1 MPASRRVILVIHP
14 GGLGDVLLSLG
25 ALAAMRATFPHHAIV
40 LLAGSEVGHLLG
52 QCGVIDQSLPIE
64 SSQLSALFSG
74 RAQISDVQQDLFSR
88 CDLVV
93 GWLSDHDGS
102 IRRTLQ
108 EFGIPRVILQSPTDA
123 GSQHQG
129 ERFLQT
135 VRSAFPVDVS
145 PGICLRL
152 PDQVLQ
158 AGIDALHVAGIE
170 QAAPLIVCHLGSGSR
185 HKCVRADTWGT
196 LIRGCRIRQLAPVM
210 VLGPADEQAEAAI
223 QEQGLQELPIL
234 RPPSVTLL
242 AAILAQAQG
251 YIGHDSG
258 VTHLAA
264 LLGVPTVAMFG
275 PTDEQRWAP
284 RGTQVNVVR
293 GGRCTCVD
301 WDAVRACTEKSCL
314 NVKPD
319 EVLKALEAIDFRYRR
334 VTNS

>member
-1 MPASRRVILVIHP
+1 MPGSQRTIVVIHP
-14 GGLGDVLLSLG
+14 GGFGDVLLSID
-25 ALAAMRATFPHHAIV
+25 AMAVMRSAFPQHKMI

-64 SSQLSALFSG
+64 SSRLSALFSG
-74 RAQISDVQQDLFSR
+74 RALSSDLQQDLLRR

-93 GWLSDHDGS
+93 GWLSDHDGL

-108 EFGIPRVILQSPTDA
+108 EFGIPRVILQSPASTE
-123 GSQHQG
+123 GPHQS

-135 VRSAFPVDVS
+135 LQGEFPGDARA
-145 PGICLRL
+145 PLRL
-152 PDQVLQ
+152 HLPEQVLQ
-158 AGIDALHVAGIE
+158 SGADALRVIGIE
-170 QAAPLIVCHLGSGSR
+170 QAAPLIVCHPGSGSR

-196 LIRGCRIRQLAPVM
+196 LIQGCRARKLMPVV
-210 VLGPADEQAEAAI
+210 VLGSADEQAEMAI
-223 QEQGLQELPIL
+223 RGQSLPELPIL
-234 RPPSVTLL
+234 RPRSVTML

-284 RGTQVNVVR
+284 RGVHVAVVR
-293 GGRCTCVD
+293 GENCMCAN

-314 NVKPD
+314 KVKPN
-319 EVLKALEAIDFRYRR
+319 EVFEALDAIDFRYHR

>member
-1 MPASRRVILVIHP
+1 MPGSQRTILVIHP
-14 GGLGDVLLSLG
+14 GGLGDVLLSIG
-25 ALAAMRATFPHHAIV
+25 AMAVMRSAFPQHKMI

-52 QCGVIDQSLPIE
+52 QCGVIEQSLPIE

-74 RAQISDVQQDLFSR
+74 RAQISGLQQDLFRR

-102 IRRTLQ
+102 IRLRLQ
-108 EFGIPRVILQSPTDA
+108 EFGIPRVILRSPASSEGPHQS
-123 GSQHQG
+123 

-135 VRSAFPVDVS
+135 LQGEFLAGARAP
-145 PGICLRL
+145 LRL
-152 PDQVLQ
+152 HLPEQVLRS
-158 AGIDALHVAGIE
+158 GTDALRAIGIE
-170 QAAPLIVCHLGSGSR
+170 QAAPLIVCHPGSGSR
-185 HKCVRADTWGT
+185 HKCVRADTWSV
-196 LIRGCRIRQLAPVM
+196 LLRGCRGRQLVPMV
-210 VLGPADEQAEAAI
+210 VLGPADDEAGEAI
-223 QEQGLQELPIL
+223 QEQDIPELPIL
-234 RPPSVTLL
+234 RPRSITML

-275 PTDEQRWAP
+275 PTDERRWAP
-284 RGTQVNVVR
+284 RGAHVTVVR
-293 GGRCTCVD
+293 GGRCTCAD

-314 NVKPD
+314 NVKPE
-319 EVLKALEAIDFRYRR
+319 EVFEALDAIDFRYRR

>member
-1 MPASRRVILVIHP
+1 MPASQRTIVVIHP
-14 GGLGDVLLSLG
+14 GGLGDVLLSIG
-25 ALAAMRATFPHHAIV
+25 AMAALRRTFPQHKMI
-40 LLAGSEVGHLLG
+40 LLAGSDVGHLLG

-64 SSQLSALFSG
+64 SSRFSALFSG
-74 RAQISDVQQDLFSR
+74 RVQISNIQHDLLRR

-93 GWLSDHDGS
+93 GWLSDRDGL
-102 IRRTLQ
+102 IRRGLQ
-108 EFGIPRVILQSPTDA
+108 ELGVPRVILQSPADA
-123 GSQHQG
+123 GCHHQSD
-129 ERFLQT
+129 RFLET
-135 VRSAFPVDVS
+135 LKGEFPVGADPS
-145 PGICLRL
+145 IRLRL

-158 AGIDALHVAGIE
+158 AGMDALRAVGIE
-170 QAAPLIVCHLGSGSR
+170 PTEPLIACHPGSGSR

-196 LIRGCRIRQLAPVM
+196 LLRGCRARQLRPVV
-210 VLGPADEQAEAAI
+210 VLGPADDQAGEAI
-223 QEQGLQELPIL
+223 QEQDIPELPIL
-234 RPPSVTLL
+234 RPLSITML

-284 RGTQVNVVR
+284 CGAHVTVVR
-293 GGRCTCVD
+293 GGRCMCVG
-301 WDAVRACTEKSCL
+301 WDAVRACAEKSCL

-319 EVLKALEAIDFRYRR
+319 EVFEALNAIDYRYRR

>member
-1 MPASRRVILVIHP
+1 MPASQRTILVIHP
-14 GGLGDVLLSLG
+14 GGLGDVLLSIG
-25 ALAAMRATFPHHAIV
+25 AMAVMRSAFPQHKMI
-40 LLAGSEVGHLLG
+40 LLAGSDVGHLLG

-74 RAQISDVQQDLFSR
+74 RALISDLPQDLFRR
-88 CDLVV
+88 CDLVI
-93 GWLSDHDGS
+93 GWLSDRDGS
-102 IRRTLQ
+102 LRRTLQ
-108 EFGIPRVILQSPTDA
+108 EFGIPRVILQSPADA
-123 GSQHQG
+123 GCHHQS

-135 VRSAFPVDVS
+135 LKGEFPVDVY
-145 PGICLRL
+145 PGIRLRL

-158 AGIDALHVAGIE
+158 AGMDALRAGGIE
-170 QAAPLIVCHLGSGSR
+170 QTVPLIVCHPGSGSR

-196 LIRGCRIRQLAPVM
+196 LIRGCRARQFMPVV

-223 QEQGLQELPIL
+223 LAQGLPELPIL
-234 RPPSVTLL
+234 RPRSVTML
-242 AAILAQAQG
+242 AAILAQAQR

-264 LLGVPTVAMFG
+264 MLGVPTVAMFG

-284 RGTQVNVVR
+284 RGRHVTVVR
-293 GGRCTCVD
+293 GERCTCVD

-319 EVLKALEAIDFRYRR
+319 EAFKALDVIDFRYRR

>member
-1 MPASRRVILVIHP
+1 MPGSQRIIVVIHP
-14 GGLGDVLLSLG
+14 GGLGDVLLSID
-25 ALAAMRATFPHHAIV
+25 AMAVMRSVFPQHKMI

-64 SSQLSALFSG
+64 LSQLSALFSG
-74 RAQISDVQQDLFSR
+74 SEQISDLQQDLFGR

-108 EFGIPRVILQSPTDA
+108 EFGIPRVILRSPASTE
-123 GSQHQG
+123 GPHQG
-129 ERFLQT
+129 DRFLQT
-135 VRSAFPVDVS
+135 LQGEFPADAR
-145 PGICLRL
+145 PPLRL
-152 PDQVLQ
+152 HLPEQVLQ
-158 AGIDALHVAGIE
+158 SGVDTLRAVGIGQRV
-170 QAAPLIVCHLGSGSR
+170 PLIVCHPGSGSR

-196 LIRGCRIRQLAPVM
+196 LIRGCRARQLMPVV
-210 VLGPADEQAEAAI
+210 VLGPADDQAGEAI
-223 QEQGLQELPIL
+223 QEQNIQELPIL
-234 RPPSVTLL
+234 RPLSITML
-242 AAILAQAQG
+242 AATLAQAQG

-284 RGTQVNVVR
+284 RGAQVTVVR
-293 GGRCTCVD
+293 GGRCTCMD
-301 WDAVRACTEKSCL
+301 WDAVRACTEKPCL

-319 EVLKALEAIDFRYRR
+319 EVFKAFGAIDFRYHR